1 MIYTHESL
9 QLPGPLS
16 RTIREFN
23 SNDNDEDSDDAD
35 YTPIIIQK
43 GVYIDGHER
52 QDVVGYRKLFLKK
65 MELLETIHAQP
76 PQASDKG
83 RVITES

>member
-1 MIYTHESL
+1 M
-9 QLPGPLS
+9 
-16 RTIREFN
+16 
-23 SNDNDEDSDDAD
+23 
-35 YTPIIIQK
+35 PIILPSSSKK

-52 QDVVGYRKLFLKK
+52 QDVVDYRKLFLKK
-65 MELLETIHAQP
+65 MKLLETIHAQP

>member
-23 SNDNDEDSDDAD
+23 SDDNDEDSDDAD

-43 GVYIDGHER
+43 GS
-52 QDVVGYRKLFLKK
+52 
-65 MELLETIHAQP
+65 IH
-76 PQASDKG
+76 
-83 RVITES
+83 

>member
-1 MIYTHESL
+1 MMRILTM
-9 QLPGPLS
+9 
-16 RTIREFN
+16 
-23 SNDNDEDSDDAD
+23 
-35 YTPIIIQK
+35 PIILPSSSKK

-52 QDVVGYRKLFLKK
+52 QDVVDYRKLFLKK
-65 MELLETIHAQP
+65 MKLLETIHAQP